1 MIRAFGF
8 LDFLPLK
15 KILKFNSS
23 WHNKF
28 IKDWTCKIGC
38 NRFPQPLWYLRF
50 LKSQSFTLFVLR
62 CMSIYWT
69 VNCHI
74 SVYKNKNLNINYSNL
89 KVFHVWGETLLSM
102 GPTHWC
108 VYPALINLLLELSD
122 NLHYNGP
129 CHRFRVNFVT
139 TLLIIFFI
147 S

>member
-1 MIRAFGF
+1 MFCALVFRSS
-8 LDFLPLK
+8 LHK
-15 KILKFNSS
+15 KENLERRFILAWK
-23 WHNKF
+23 KLLG
-28 IKDWTCKIGC
+28 TCKIGW
-38 NRFPQPLWYLRF
+38 NNFPQPLWYLRF